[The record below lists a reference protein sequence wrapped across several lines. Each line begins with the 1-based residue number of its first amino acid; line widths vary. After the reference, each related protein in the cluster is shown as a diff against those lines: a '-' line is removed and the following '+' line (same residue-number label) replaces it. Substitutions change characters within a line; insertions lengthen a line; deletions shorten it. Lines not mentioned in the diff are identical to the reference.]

1 MREIEK
7 LKYKVAELQNKLEK
21 AEKVLEENYY
31 LSDAAVHNPYMF
43 TLPEKRYA
51 RQNSEDTN

>member
-7 LKYKVAELQNKLEK
+7 LKNKVAELQNKLEK

-31 LSDAAVHNPYMF
+31 LSDAAVQNP
-43 TLPEKRYA
+43 
-51 RQNSEDTN
+51 